1 MLVVVR
7 KGDTG
12 DVAVPV
18 LVVVT
23 GPAGSGKTTLA
34 HELAQAMRC
43 PIVSRDE
50 IKEGMAFH
58 EPDFEPTVGDELT
71 ARTLPVFFEAVTFL
85 IESGVTTVAE
95 AAFQHHVWA
104 PRLAPLLKVA
114 DVRVVRCRTDA
125 MTARERVRRRAPL
138 RSAHADGSVLDD
150 PRYYD
155 EFSWPDLGV
164 PTIDVATTNGYKPTI
179 REVASWLATDSQES

>member
-1 MLVVVR
+1 M
-7 KGDTG
+7 
-12 DVAVPV
+12 AFPV

-34 HELAQAMRC
+34 RQLAQAMGC
-43 PIVSRDE
+43 PVVSRDE

-58 EPDFEPTVGDELT
+58 EPDFEPEVGDELT
-71 ARTLPVFFEAVTFL
+71 ARTLPVFFETVSSL
-85 IESGVTTVAE
+85 IESGVTTVVE

-104 PRLAPLLKVA
+104 PNLAPLLERA
-114 DVRVVRCRTDA
+114 AVRLVRCRTDA
-125 MTARERVRRRAPL
+125 TTARERVRRRAPL

-155 EFSWPDLGV
+155 DFSWPDLGV
-164 PTIDVATTNGYKPTI
+164 PTMDVATTDGYAPTI
-179 REVASWLATDSQES
+179 HEVASWLS